1 MENKIFDVLKKAKT
15 IAIIG
20 LSPKEDKASNR
31 VAKYMQTMGYH
42 ILPIY
47 PKENLILNE
56 KVYRDVLEIGTFIDI
71 LVVFR
76 KSAYLSELVDKI
88 NGNKNIGFV
97 WTQLDI
103 INDEAFSKLKNIDYL
118 QNKCIMVEHKKI
130 NDELFSSKVNDAHD
144 NLKKVCI
151 KTPLSFAP
159 YISKQMKSNI
169 YFKKE
174 NLQITGSFKIRGAFN
189 KISNLR
195 GDDKKKTIICA
206 SAGNHAQG
214 VAFSANYFNMKSI
227 IVMPQSTPI
236 VKISGV
242 EEYGGEVL
250 LYGDN
255 YDEAYSE
262 ALRIAKEKD
271 LPFIHPYTDE
281 DVIVGQGTLAK
292 DILDNLDDI
301 GTILVPV
308 GGGGLVLGVARYV
321 KAIDKN
327 IKIIGVVAS
336 GANALELSF
345 EKKEIVRKNKIKT
358 IADGI
363 AVKNVNAKILDL
375 TLQYVDEI
383 ISVDD
388 KEISSAILYLLEKQ
402 KIITEGAGAVTVAS
416 LLSGKVKPKGKKNTV
431 AIISGGNIDVNLVSS
446 VIERG
451 IVATYRKMKLSI
463 TLIDKAGSLNK
474 LTSLLEKQKANIVQI
489 SYDASA
495 KDLEIGDT
503 NLIVSVETRNMHH
516 QDDIKRELKQ
526 EAYTFKEIE

>member
-130 NDELFSSKVNDAHD
+130 NDELFASKINDAHD

-345 EKKEIVRKNKIKT
+345 EK
-358 IADGI
+358 
-363 AVKNVNAKILDL
+363 IL
-375 TLQYVDEI
+375 
-383 ISVDD
+383 
-388 KEISSAILYLLEKQ
+388 
-402 KIITEGAGAVTVAS
+402 
-416 LLSGKVKPKGKKNTV
+416 
-431 AIISGGNIDVNLVSS
+431 
-446 VIERG
+446 
-451 IVATYRKMKLSI
+451 KLS
-463 TLIDKAGSLNK
+463 KG
-474 LTSLLEKQKANIVQI
+474 
-489 SYDASA
+489 
-495 KDLEIGDT
+495 
-503 NLIVSVETRNMHH
+503 
-516 QDDIKRELKQ
+516 
-526 EAYTFKEIE
+526 

>member
-1 MENKIFDVLKKAKT
+1 MKEIIFNTLKQAKT

-20 LSPKEDKASNR
+20 LSPKEEKASNK
-31 VAKYMQTMGYH
+31 VAKYMQTMGYD
-42 ILPIY
+42 IIPIY
-47 PKENLILNE
+47 PKENTILNE
-56 KVYRDVLEIGTFIDI
+56 KVYRDVSEIDVYIDI

-76 KSAYLSELVDKI
+76 KSAYLSVLVDKI
-88 NGNKNIGFV
+88 KSNKNIGFV

-103 INDEAFSKLKNIDYL
+103 VDDDAFTALKNIDYL

-130 NDELFSSKVNDAHD
+130 SDELFVSKVDDAHD

-195 GDDKKKTIICA
+195 GEDKKKTIICA

-214 VAFSANYFNMKSI
+214 VAFSANYFKMKAI
-227 IVMPQSTPI
+227 IVMPESTPI

-255 YDEAYSE
+255 YDEAYGE

-271 LPFIHPYTDE
+271 FPFIHPYLDE
-281 DVIVGQGTLAK
+281 DVIVGQGSLAK
-292 DILDNLDDI
+292 DILDNLDDV
-301 GTILVPV
+301 GTIIVPV
-308 GGGGLVLGVARYV
+308 GGGGLVLGIARYV
-321 KAIDKN
+321 KAINKD

-336 GANALELSF
+336 GANAFELSF
-345 EKKEIVRKNKIKT
+345 DKKEIVRKNKIKT

-363 AVKNVNAKILDL
+363 AVKNVNEKILDL
-375 TLQYVDEI
+375 SLQYVDEVV
-383 ISVDD
+383 SVDD

-402 KIITEGAGAVTVAS
+402 KIITEGAGAVSVAS
-416 LLSGKVKPKGKKNTV
+416 LLSEKVKPKGKKNIV
-431 AIISGGNIDVNLVSS
+431 AIVSGGNIDVNLVSS

-451 IVATYRKMKLSI
+451 VIATYRKMKLSI

-474 LTSLLEKQKANIVQI
+474 LTSILEKQNANIVQI
-489 SYDASA
+489 SYDSSD
-495 KDLEIGDT
+495 KELEIG
-503 NLIVSVETRNMHH
+503 NANVIISVETRDMYH
-516 QDDIKRELKQ
+516 QDEIKRELKK
-526 EAYTFKEIE
+526 EGYYFKEIG